1 MTTTTRTFCRLCEV
15 GCGLVAHV
23 DDDGALVE
31 LRPDHDHPVTHGFA
45 CSNGL
50 VAAEVHRDPARL
62 RHPQRRADAGGG
74 NGAASGAA
82 FVDITWDEA
91 TEEIAARLRALVDE
105 HGPRAVGL
113 YLGNPNAFNAMAGAG
128 SIQFI
133 RTLGSDRV
141 FSSASQDCS
150 NKYATAELLYGVP
163 QANPIADL
171 DCTELLVV
179 IGANPRV
186 SKTSFLSVADPVRAL
201 RDIRDRG
208 GSVVFVNPLRIEP
221 AIGETL
227 QVRPDTDPYLLAAML
242 HEIDRTTGFTLGALD
257 GDVVGVDDVRAFVR
271 PYSPAAVAPVVGIP
285 AEQIA
290 ELAHSFATANG
301 ASIHVSTGLNMGR
314 QGALGYWLAQ
324 MLSLLTGNL
333 DRPGG
338 NYFAGRGLPIAP
350 TPVDRTESSFVETK
364 WGAYRPTVGMMP
376 AALLAD
382 LIDDDEEPLRGPDR
396 RGREPRT
403 LDRWERPPA
412 GRAAFARPAGD
423 HRPVPQRDRRA
434 GRLRAPG
441 HRPVRAR
448 RPQHLRAGRAEDAL
462 RAVDGQGHRA
472 RGRAARGVALPGRAP
487 RRRRST
493 GGPRRLAHRSA
504 AAHLRRRALELW
516 V

>member
-50 VAAEVHRDPARL
+50 VAADVHRDPARL
-62 RHPQRRADAGGG
+62 RRPQRRADAGGG
-74 NGAASGAA
+74 NGAAA
-82 FVDITWDEA
+82 
-91 TEEIAARLRALVDE
+91 
-105 HGPRAVGL
+105 GPRSSTSPGTRRPRRSRHDCGHWSTNTAHAPWVSTSATPMRSTRWRARGRSSSSAPS
-113 YLGNPNAFNAMAGAG
+113 GPTAC
-128 SIQFI
+128 
-133 RTLGSDRV
+133 

-221 AIGETL
+221 AIGDTL

-290 ELAHSFATANG
+290 ELA
-301 ASIHVSTGLNMGR
+301 R
-314 QGALGYWLAQ
+314 
-324 MLSLLTGNL
+324 LLRHRERRV
-333 DRPGG
+333 DPR
-338 NYFAGRGLPIAP
+338 
-350 TPVDRTESSFVETK
+350 VDRSQHGPS
-364 WGAYRPTVGMMP
+364 GRAR
-376 AALLAD
+376 LLA
-382 LIDDDEEPLRGPDR
+382 GPDALVAHRQPRPSR
-396 RGREPRT
+396 RQ
-403 LDRWERPPA
+403 LL
-412 GRAAFARPAGD
+412 
-423 HRPVPQRDRRA
+423 RRS
-434 GRLRAPG
+434 
-441 HRPVRAR
+441 
-448 RPQHLRAGRAEDAL
+448 
-462 RAVDGQGHRA
+462 
-472 RGRAARGVALPGRAP
+472 RAARSRRPRSTAP
-487 RRRRST
+487 SRRSS
-493 GGPRRLAHRSA
+493 RRSGVRTARPSG
-504 AAHLRRRALELW
+504 
-516 V
+516 